1 MARAGLTPTR
11 VIAEGASVADEVGL
25 ERLTLA
31 AVANRLGVTL
41 PSLYKHVNGL
51 EALRRELAL
60 LGIRELTGQLS
71 AAAVG
76 RAGRDALQ
84 GVAGAYR
91 AYAHRRPGVVAA
103 SVMAPR
109 PDDAEHLAAG
119 EQIVG
124 VLVAS
129 LAGYRL
135 TDPDLIDAI
144 RSLRVVLHGFTS
156 LEDAGGFGLPQSVD
170 ETFERLIDALDTTF
184 LEWGAGGAGPVTTAS
199 IAALKPP
206 A

>member
-11 VIAEGASVADEVGL
+11 VVTEAAAVADKVGL

-51 EALRRELAL
+51 DAIRRELAL
-60 LGIRELTGQLS
+60 LGIRELIVVLS

-76 RAGRDALQ
+76 RAGRDALH
-84 GVAGAYR
+84 GVACAYR

-103 SVMAPR
+103 SVMAPQK
-109 PDDAEHLAAG
+109 DDAEHRAAG

-129 LAGYRL
+129 LAGYGL
-135 TDPDLIDAI
+135 SDVDLIDAI
-144 RSLRVVLHGFTS
+144 RSLRVTLHGFTT

-170 ETFERLIDALDTTF
+170 ATFERLIDTLDAAFMT
-184 LEWGAGGAGPVTTAS
+184 WGAMDPRTAAAVT
-199 IAALKPP
+199 
-206 A
+206 